1 VKFKIVPAPRSR
13 GFVGEA
19 QQALPL
25 VPGSENDCCARLVDR
40 TDLDVRDEAR
50 EWITFL
56 RALGL
61 AEETGSGY
69 RRLRRDPAPDDL
81 AAAFRERIFGAEA
94 VLAVLDAADEP
105 LDAEAVYERFRE
117 EVPNWERYR
126 RADWDEEWRERV
138 DRLLGWTVVF
148 DLAERVDGAYRIG

>member
-1 VKFKIVPAPRSR
+1 MKFKIVPAPRSR

-40 TDLDVRDEAR
+40 TDLDARDEAR

-61 AEETGSGY
+61 AEETESGY

>member
-40 TDLDVRDEAR
+40 TDLDARDEAR

>member
-1 VKFKIVPAPRSR
+1 MKFKIVPAPRSR
-13 GFVGEA
+13 GFIGEA

-40 TDLDVRDEAR
+40 TDLNVRDEAR

-126 RADWDEEWRERV
+126 RADWDEEWHERV

>member
-1 VKFKIVPAPRSR
+1 MKFKIVPAPRSR

-40 TDLDVRDEAR
+40 TDLDARDEAR

>member
-1 VKFKIVPAPRSR
+1 VKFKIVPPPRSR

-19 QQALPL
+19 QRALPL

-40 TDLDVRDEAR
+40 TDLAARDEAR

-61 AEETGSGY
+61 AERTESGY
-69 RRLRRDPAPDDL
+69 RRLRRDPAFEAL
-81 AAAFRERIFGAEA
+81 AAAFRERVFGAAA
-94 VLAVLDAADEP
+94 VLSVLDAADGP
-105 LDAEAVYERFRE
+105 LGVEAVYVRFRE
-117 EVPNWERYR
+117 AVPNWERHR

-138 DRLLGWTVVF
+138 ERLLGWAVVF
-148 DLAERVDGAYRIG
+148 DLAEHVDDAYRIG